1 MNDFLRAFSK
11 YSIKKYNF
19 FLVLLSIAISVLG
32 ILLIGSAKSE
42 LVERQ
47 MQGLIIGLVFMAVIS
62 LIDYHFILRF
72 YWLEYGLAI
81 ALLVAVYFFGDKG
94 GGAARWFTLFGIR
107 FQPSELVK
115 ILLILFY
122 AKFIMKYED
131 KLNTFRLIIAC
142 IVLIVPPFVL
152 IFEQPDLSTSIMIL
166 VIFGVL
172 MFLGGL
178 SYKVILVFA
187 AVAIPS
193 AVVLLNMILTPGQ
206 TIVNEYQQKRLLA
219 WIQPEKYASTEAY
232 QQLNSITAIGS
243 GQLHGKG
250 LNNNVIGSVK
260 NGNFISEAQTDFIFA
275 IAGEELGFVGCCAI
289 IILLFLICVQ
299 CIWIAVRAD
308 DLAGRLIAGGMAG
321 FIGFQTFINIGVT
334 TMILPNTG
342 LTLPFVS
349 YGLTSLVTM
358 FIGIGLVLNVRL
370 QADNMMY
377 KT

>member
-1 MNDFLRAFSK
+1 MFDKFRVLRK

-19 FLVLLSIAISVLG
+19 FLVLLCTAITVLG
-32 ILLIGSAKSE
+32 IMLIGSAKQD
-42 LVERQ
+42 LVKRQ
-47 MQGLIIGLVFMAVIS
+47 TQGLIIGLAFLVVVS
-62 LIDYHFILRF
+62 LIDYHFILKF
-72 YWLEYGLAI
+72 YWLEYILAV
-81 ALLVAVYFFGDKG
+81 ALLVAVFLFGDKA
-94 GGAARWFTLFGIR
+94 GGAARWFVLFGIK
-107 FQPSELVK
+107 FQPSEIAK

-122 AKFIMKYED
+122 AQFIMKHEE
-131 KLNTFRLIIAC
+131 KLNTFRMIIAC
-142 IVLIVPPFVL
+142 VVLIAPPFAL
-152 IFEQPDLSTSIMIL
+152 IYEQPDLSTSIMIL
-166 VIFGVL
+166 VIFCVL

-178 SYKVILVFA
+178 SYKVILVVA

-193 AVVLLNMILTPGQ
+193 AIILLNMILTPGQ

-243 GQLHGKG
+243 GQLYGKG

-275 IAGEELGFVGCCAI
+275 IAGEELGFVGCCG
-289 IILLFLICVQ
+289 ILILIFLIVVQ
-299 CIWIAVRAD
+299 CIWIAVRAQ

-342 LTLPFVS
+342 LPLPFVS

-370 QADNMMY
+370 QADNLIY
-377 KT
+377 

>member
-1 MNDFLRAFSK
+1 MFDIIKTFKK

-19 FLVLLSIAISVLG
+19 FLVMLTIAISVMG
-32 ILLIGSAKSE
+32 IMLIGSAKSD
-42 LVERQ
+42 LTERQ
-47 MQGLIIGLVFMAVIS
+47 LQGLIIGLAVMIPLS
-62 LIDYHFILRF
+62 LIDYHFILKF
-72 YWLEYGLAI
+72 YWLEYALAI
-81 ALLVAVYFFGDKG
+81 LLLVAVYFFGDKG
-94 GGAARWFTLFGIR
+94 GGAARWFTLFGVR

-122 AKFIMKYED
+122 AQFIMKYEE
-131 KLNTFRLIIAC
+131 KLNTFRILAVC
-142 IVLIVPPFVL
+142 VVLIVPPFAL
-152 IFEQPDLSTSIMIL
+152 IFKQPDLSTSIMIL

-178 SYKVILVFA
+178 SYKIIIVVA

-193 AVVLLNMILTPGQ
+193 AVILLNMILTPGQ

-243 GQLHGKG
+243 GQLQGKG

-275 IAGEELGFVGCCAI
+275 IAGEELGFIGCCAI
-289 IILLFLICVQ
+289 IILLFLIVIQ
-299 CIWIAVRAD
+299 CIWIAVRAED
-308 DLAGRLIAGGMAG
+308 MAGRLIAGGMAG

-358 FIGIGLVLNVRL
+358 FIGIGIVLNVRL
-370 QADNMMY
+370 QADNLMY
-377 KT
+377 

>member
-1 MNDFLRAFSK
+1 MLC
-11 YSIKKYNF
+11 
-19 FLVLLSIAISVLG
+19 IAITVVG
-32 ILLIGSAKSE
+32 ILLIGSAKQD
-42 LVERQ
+42 LVKRQ
-47 MQGLIIGLVFMAVIS
+47 TQGLIIGLAFLIVVS
-62 LIDYHFILRF
+62 LIDYHFILKF
-72 YWLEYGLAI
+72 YWLEYILAI
-81 ALLVAVYFFGDKG
+81 GLLVLVFLFGDKA
-94 GGAARWFTLFGIR
+94 GGAARWFVLFGIK
-107 FQPSELVK
+107 FQPSELAK

-122 AKFIMKYED
+122 AQFIMKHEE
-131 KLNTFRLIIAC
+131 KLNTFRMIISC
-142 IVLIVPPFVL
+142 VILIVPPFVL

-166 VIFGVL
+166 AIFCVL

-178 SYKVILVFA
+178 SYKVILVVT
-187 AVAIPS
+187 AVAVPS
-193 AVVLLNMILTPGQ
+193 AIVLLNMILTPGQ

-243 GQLHGKG
+243 GQLYGKG

-275 IAGEELGFVGCCAI
+275 IAGEELGFVGCCGI
-289 IILLFLICVQ
+289 LILLFLIVVQ
-299 CIWIAVRAD
+299 CIWIAARAD

-370 QADNMMY
+370 QADNLMY
-377 KT
+377 

>member
-1 MNDFLRAFSK
+1 MDRFRILQK

-19 FLVLLSIAISVLG
+19 FLVLLCIAITVVG
-32 ILLIGSAKSE
+32 ILLIGSAKQD
-42 LVERQ
+42 LVKRQ
-47 MQGLIIGLVFMAVIS
+47 TQGLVIGLVFLIVVS
-62 LIDYHFILRF
+62 LIDYHFILKF
-72 YWLEYGLAI
+72 YWLEYILAI
-81 ALLVAVYFFGDKG
+81 ALLVAVFLFGDKA
-94 GGAARWFTLFGIR
+94 GGAARWFVIFGIR
-107 FQPSELVK
+107 FQPSELAK

-122 AKFIMKYED
+122 AQFIMKHEE
-131 KLNTFRLIIAC
+131 KLNTFRMIIAC
-142 IVLIVPPFVL
+142 VVLIVPPFVL
-152 IFEQPDLSTSIMIL
+152 IFEQPDLSTSIMIIT
-166 VIFGVL
+166 IFCVL

-178 SYKVILVFA
+178 SYKVILVVA
-187 AVAIPS
+187 AVALPS
-193 AVVLLNMILTPGQ
+193 AIVLLNMILTPGQ

-243 GQLHGKG
+243 GQLYGKG

-275 IAGEELGFVGCCAI
+275 IAGEELGFVGCCGI
-289 IILLFLICVQ
+289 LILLFLIVVQ
-299 CIWIAVRAD
+299 CIWIAVRAE

-370 QADNMMY
+370 QADNLIY
-377 KT
+377 

>member
-1 MNDFLRAFSK
+1 MADRFRILRK
-11 YSIKKYNF
+11 YSIRKYNF
-19 FLVLLSIAISVLG
+19 FLVLLCIAITVVG
-32 ILLIGSAKSE
+32 IMLIGSAKQD
-42 LVERQ
+42 LLKRQ
-47 MQGLIIGLVFMAVIS
+47 TQGLIIGLAFLIVVS
-62 LIDYHFILRF
+62 LIDYHFILKF
-72 YWLEYGLAI
+72 YWLEYILAV
-81 ALLVAVYFFGDKG
+81 ALLVMVYLFGEKG
-94 GGAARWFTLFGIR
+94 GGAARWFVLFGIK
-107 FQPSELVK
+107 FQPSELAK

-122 AKFIMKYED
+122 AQFIMKHEE
-131 KLNTFRLIIAC
+131 KLNTFRMITACVIMII
-142 IVLIVPPFVL
+142 PPFVL
-152 IFEQPDLSTSIMIL
+152 IYEQPDLSTSIMIL
-166 VIFGVL
+166 VIFCVL

-178 SYKVILVFA
+178 SYKVILVAA

-193 AVVLLNMILTPGQ
+193 AIVLLNMILTPGQ

-243 GQLHGKG
+243 GQLYGKG

-275 IAGEELGFVGCCAI
+275 IAGEELGFVGCCG
-289 IILLFLICVQ
+289 ILILIFLIVVQ
-299 CIWIAVRAD
+299 CIWIAVRAE
-308 DLAGRLIAGGMAG
+308 DLSGRLIAGGMAG

-358 FIGIGLVLNVRL
+358 YIGIGLVLNVRL
-370 QADNMMY
+370 QADNLIY
-377 KT
+377 

>member
-1 MNDFLRAFSK
+1 MDILRMFSK

-19 FLVLLSIAISVLG
+19 FLILLSIAISVMG
-32 ILLIGSAKSE
+32 ILLIGSAKAD
-42 LVERQ
+42 LVGKQ
-47 MQGLIIGLVFMAVIS
+47 TQGLILGIVAMIIIS
-62 LIDYHFILRF
+62 LIDYHFVLKF
-72 YWLEYGLAI
+72 YWLEYALAI

-94 GGAARWFTLFGIR
+94 GGAARWFVLFGIR

-122 AKFIMKYED
+122 AQFIMKHRD
-131 KLNTFRLIIAC
+131 TLNTFRIIITCVLLII
-142 IVLIVPPFVL
+142 PPFVL

-166 VIFGVL
+166 AIFAVV

-178 SYKVILVFA
+178 SYKVILLAA
-187 AVAIPS
+187 AVAIPA
-193 AVVLLNMILTPGQ
+193 AVILLNMILTPGQ
-206 TIVNEYQQKRLLA
+206 TIVNDYQQKRILA

-250 LNNNVIGSVK
+250 LNNNIIGSVK

-289 IILLFLICVQ
+289 ILLLFLIAMQ
-299 CIWIAVRAD
+299 CIWIAVRAN
-308 DLAGRLIAGGMAG
+308 DLGGRLIAGGMAG

-349 YGLTSLVTM
+349 YGQTSLITM
-358 FIGIGLVLNVRL
+358 FIGMGLVLNVRL
-370 QADNMMY
+370 QAENSLI
-377 KT
+377 

>member
-1 MNDFLRAFSK
+1 M
-11 YSIKKYNF
+11 
-19 FLVLLSIAISVLG
+19 
-32 ILLIGSAKSE
+32 LIGSAKSN
-42 LVERQ
+42 LISKQ
-47 MQGLIIGLVFMAVIS
+47 MQGLIIGFAAMIIIS
-62 LIDYHFILRF
+62 LIDYHFILKF
-72 YWLEYGLAI
+72 YWLEYIVAVT
-81 ALLVAVYFFGDKG
+81 LLIAVYFFGDKG
-94 GGAARWFTLFGIR
+94 GGAARWFVLFGIR
-107 FQPSELVK
+107 FQPSEIVK

-122 AKFIMKYED
+122 SQYIMKHKD
-131 KLNTFRLIIAC
+131 TLNTFRIIISCVMLII
-142 IVLIVPPFVL
+142 PPFIL
-152 IFEQPDLSTSIMIL
+152 IFKQPDLSTSIMIL
-166 VIFGVL
+166 IIFAVL

-178 SYKVILVFA
+178 SYKVIMVTL
-187 AVAIPS
+187 AISVP
-193 AVVLLNMILTPGQ
+193 AIIVLLNMILTPGQ
-206 TIVNEYQQKRLLA
+206 NIVNDYQQKRILA

-243 GQLHGKG
+243 GQLYGKG
-250 LNNNVIGSVK
+250 LNNNIIGSVK

-289 IILLFLICVQ
+289 IILLFLIVVQ

-358 FIGIGLVLNVRL
+358 FIGMGVVLNVRL
-370 QADNMMY
+370 QAKNSLL
-377 KT
+377 

>member
-1 MNDFLRAFSK
+1 MTDKFRILQK
-11 YSIKKYNF
+11 YSIRKYNF
-19 FLVLLSIAISVLG
+19 FLVLLCIAISVVG
-32 ILLIGSAKSE
+32 ILLIGSAKSD
-42 LVERQ
+42 LVKRQ
-47 MQGLIIGLVFMAVIS
+47 TQGLVIGLVFLVIVS
-62 LIDYHFILRF
+62 LIDYHFILKF
-72 YWLEYGLAI
+72 YWLEYILAI
-81 ALLVAVYFFGDKG
+81 TLLVLVYLFGAKG
-94 GGAARWFTLFGIR
+94 GGAARWFVLFGIK
-107 FQPSELVK
+107 FQPSELAK

-122 AKFIMKYED
+122 AQFIMKHEE
-131 KLNTFRLIIAC
+131 KLNTFRMIIAC
-142 IVLIVPPFVL
+142 VVLIVPPFVL

-166 VIFGVL
+166 TIFCVL

-178 SYKVILVFA
+178 SYKVILVVT
-187 AVAIPS
+187 AVAVPS
-193 AVVLLNMILTPGQ
+193 AIVLLNMILTPGQ

-243 GQLHGKG
+243 GQLYGKG

-275 IAGEELGFVGCCAI
+275 IAGEELGFVGCCGI
-289 IILLFLICVQ
+289 IILLFLIVVQ
-299 CIWIAVRAD
+299 CIWIAVRAE

-370 QADNMMY
+370 QADNLIY
-377 KT
+377 

>member
-1 MNDFLRAFSK
+1 MFDIFRIFSK

-19 FLVLLSIAISVLG
+19 FLVLLTIAISVVG
-32 ILLIGSAKSE
+32 ILLIGSAKSD
-42 LVERQ
+42 LTERQ
-47 MQGLIIGLVFMAVIS
+47 IQGLIIGLAVMIPLS
-62 LIDYHFILRF
+62 LIDYHFILKF
-72 YWLEYGLAI
+72 YWIEYALAI
-81 ALLVAVYFFGDKG
+81 LLLIAVYFFGDKG
-94 GGAARWFTLFGIR
+94 GGAARWFTLFGLR

-122 AKFIMKYED
+122 AQFIMKHED
-131 KLNTFRLIIAC
+131 KLNTFRMLLACIILII
-142 IVLIVPPFVL
+142 PPFVL

-178 SYKVILVFA
+178 SYKVILVVA
-187 AVAIPS
+187 AIAIPS
-193 AVVLLNMILTPGQ
+193 AVILLNMILTPGQ

-243 GQLHGKG
+243 GQLQGKG

-275 IAGEELGFVGCCAI
+275 IAGEELGFIGCCGI
-289 IILLFLICVQ
+289 IILLLLIVIQ
-299 CIWIAVRAD
+299 CIWTAARAD
-308 DLAGRLIAGGMAG
+308 DMAGRLIAGGMAG

-358 FIGIGLVLNVRL
+358 FIGIGIVLNVRL
-370 QADNMMY
+370 QADNLMY
-377 KT
+377 